1 MIGGCAEVHIGAT
14 DNVLRTTLP
23 SIKLGDI
30 LLTTWIYNIRKIT
43 NINNILPGILILY
56 LRDNIC
62 PLREWGRIKSFDV
75 VVGSTQVT
83 PSAQSA
89 LLLAFRLEYYQLRVY
104 NNILLVLYIPLSWC
118 LFRKA

>member
-1 MIGGCAEVHIGAT
+1 MIGGCTEVHIGAM

-23 SIKLGDI
+23 SIQLRDI
-30 LLTTWIYNIRKIT
+30 LLTTWIYNIKK
-43 NINNILPGILILY
+43 NHYSINNILPVIFILY

-62 PLREWGRIKSFDV
+62 PLWEWGRIKSFDV

-89 LLLAFRLEYYQLRVY
+89 LLLAFVLEYY
-104 NNILLVLYIPLSWC
+104 IIIPLSWY